1 MVVHVSTAYCYPGH
15 AIVEETVGTPD
26 IQWTHLVDNVKNWSS
41 DMPTS
46 ITSRILVNNKSQ
58 LNEVIGFLWKL
69 FEILGKTS

>member
-46 ITSRILVNNKSQ
+46 ITSRILVNNKR
-58 LNEVIGFLWKL
+58 
-69 FEILGKTS
+69 